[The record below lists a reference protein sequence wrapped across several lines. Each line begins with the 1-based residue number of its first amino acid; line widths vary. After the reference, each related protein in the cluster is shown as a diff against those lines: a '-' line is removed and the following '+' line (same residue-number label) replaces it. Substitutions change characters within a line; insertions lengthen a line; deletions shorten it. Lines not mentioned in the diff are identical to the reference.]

1 MQDPVRALVYIIFLT
16 TIVTIFGRLWVELG
30 GISPKSA
37 AKNLLDADVQVPG
50 FRRSQGSVQTLLNK
64 YIPSVTIAGG
74 IIIGLL
80 AAISDVLSV
89 FGTGIGILLMVD
101 ILVNYYNLLIR
112 EQVDTHMPKLGH
124 YLEEPR
130 RITIVVGIPG
140 VGKTTVITKTKDIL
154 LQSGYNTTVIVYGS
168 VMLSEAKKMGI
179 GDRDQI
185 RKLSVSGQQ
194 NLQNLGADYICSV
207 KEELVIVDTHL
218 FIRTSS
224 GFFPGI
230 PQNVIQ
236 KLKPRNLIL
245 ITATPEEILARRA
258 KDESRNRD
266 MVSIEEIKKELGLA
280 ISMISTISILSGS
293 AFEIVDNHQGSSE
306 DTASFIARIL
316 TKD

>member
-1 MQDPVRALVYIIFLT
+1 M
-16 TIVTIFGRLWVELG
+16 VE
-30 GISPKSA
+30 PK
-37 AKNLLDADVQVPG
+37 
-50 FRRSQGSVQTLLNK
+50 
-64 YIPSVTIAGG
+64 
-74 IIIGLL
+74 
-80 AAISDVLSV
+80 
-89 FGTGIGILLMVD
+89 
-101 ILVNYYNLLIR
+101 
-112 EQVDTHMPKLGH
+112 
-124 YLEEPR
+124 

-140 VGKTTVITKTKDIL
+140 VGKTTVITKTRDIL
-154 LQSGYNTTVIVYGS
+154 LQSGYNTTVVVFGS

-179 GDRDQI
+179 ADRDQI
-185 RKLSVSGQQ
+185 RKLSLSGQQ
-194 NLQNLGADYICSV
+194 NLQNLAADYICSV
-207 KEELVIVDTHL
+207 REDLVIVDTHL

-280 ISMISTISILSGS
+280 ISMISTISILSSS

-316 TKD
+316 TRD

>member
-1 MQDPVRALVYIIFLT
+1 M
-16 TIVTIFGRLWVELG
+16 VE
-30 GISPKSA
+30 PK
-37 AKNLLDADVQVPG
+37 
-50 FRRSQGSVQTLLNK
+50 
-64 YIPSVTIAGG
+64 
-74 IIIGLL
+74 
-80 AAISDVLSV
+80 
-89 FGTGIGILLMVD
+89 
-101 ILVNYYNLLIR
+101 
-112 EQVDTHMPKLGH
+112 
-124 YLEEPR
+124 

-154 LQSGYNTTVIVYGS
+154 LQSGYNTTVVVFGS

-179 GDRDQI
+179 ADRDQI
-185 RKLSVSGQQ
+185 RKLSLSGQQ
-194 NLQNLGADYICSV
+194 NLQNLAADYICSV
-207 KEELVIVDTHL
+207 KEDLVIVDTHL

-230 PQNVIQ
+230 PQNVLQ

>member
-1 MQDPVRALVYIIFLT
+1 M
-16 TIVTIFGRLWVELG
+16 
-30 GISPKSA
+30 
-37 AKNLLDADVQVPG
+37 
-50 FRRSQGSVQTLLNK
+50 
-64 YIPSVTIAGG
+64 
-74 IIIGLL
+74 
-80 AAISDVLSV
+80 
-89 FGTGIGILLMVD
+89 
-101 ILVNYYNLLIR
+101 
-112 EQVDTHMPKLGH
+112 
-124 YLEEPR
+124 EEPK
-130 RITIVVGIPG
+130 RITVVVGIPG

-154 LQSGYNTTVIVYGS
+154 LQSGYNTTVVVFGS
-168 VMLSEAKKMGI
+168 VMLSEAKKRGI

-194 NLQNLGADYICSV
+194 NLQNLAADYICSI
-207 KEELVIVDTHL
+207 KEDLVIVDTHL

-280 ISMISTISILSGS
+280 ISMISTVSILSGS

>member
-1 MQDPVRALVYIIFLT
+1 M
-16 TIVTIFGRLWVELG
+16 
-30 GISPKSA
+30 
-37 AKNLLDADVQVPG
+37 
-50 FRRSQGSVQTLLNK
+50 
-64 YIPSVTIAGG
+64 
-74 IIIGLL
+74 
-80 AAISDVLSV
+80 
-89 FGTGIGILLMVD
+89 
-101 ILVNYYNLLIR
+101 
-112 EQVDTHMPKLGH
+112 
-124 YLEEPR
+124 EEPK

-140 VGKTTVITKTKDIL
+140 VGKTTVITKTRDIL
-154 LQSGYNTTVIVYGS
+154 LQSGFNTTVVVFGS

-185 RKLSVSGQQ
+185 RKLSLSGQQ
-194 NLQNLGADYICSV
+194 NLQNLAADYICSV
-207 KEELVIVDTHL
+207 KEDLVIVDTHL

-245 ITATPEEILARRA
+245 ITATPEEILAIRA

-306 DTASFIARIL
+306 DAANFIARIL

>member
-1 MQDPVRALVYIIFLT
+1 MA
-16 TIVTIFGRLWVELG
+16 E
-30 GISPKSA
+30 PK
-37 AKNLLDADVQVPG
+37 
-50 FRRSQGSVQTLLNK
+50 
-64 YIPSVTIAGG
+64 
-74 IIIGLL
+74 
-80 AAISDVLSV
+80 
-89 FGTGIGILLMVD
+89 
-101 ILVNYYNLLIR
+101 
-112 EQVDTHMPKLGH
+112 
-124 YLEEPR
+124 

-140 VGKTTVITKTKDIL
+140 VGKTTVITKTKDKL
-154 LQSGYNTTVIVYGS
+154 LLSGYKATVVVFGS

-185 RKLSVSGQQ
+185 RKLSLSGQQ
-194 NLQNLGADYICSV
+194 NLQNLAADYICSV
-207 KEELVIVDTHL
+207 KEDLVIVDTHL

-224 GFFPGI
+224 GFLPGI

-266 MVSIEEIKKELGLA
+266 MVSIEEIKKELGLS

>member
-1 MQDPVRALVYIIFLT
+1 
-16 TIVTIFGRLWVELG
+16 
-30 GISPKSA
+30 
-37 AKNLLDADVQVPG
+37 
-50 FRRSQGSVQTLLNK
+50 
-64 YIPSVTIAGG
+64 
-74 IIIGLL
+74 
-80 AAISDVLSV
+80 
-89 FGTGIGILLMVD
+89 
-101 ILVNYYNLLIR
+101 
-112 EQVDTHMPKLGH
+112 
-124 YLEEPR
+124 LEEPK

-154 LQSGYNTTVIVYGS
+154 LQSGYNTTVVVFGS
-168 VMLSEAKKMGI
+168 VMLSEAKKTGI
-179 GDRDQI
+179 VDRDQI
-185 RKLSVSGQQ
+185 RKLSLAGQQ
-194 NLQNLGADYICSV
+194 NLQNLAADYICSV
-207 KEELVIVDTHL
+207 KEDLVIVDTHL

-230 PQNVIQ
+230 PQNVVQ

-280 ISMISTISILSGS
+280 NSMISTISILSGS

>member
-1 MQDPVRALVYIIFLT
+1 M
-16 TIVTIFGRLWVELG
+16 
-30 GISPKSA
+30 
-37 AKNLLDADVQVPG
+37 
-50 FRRSQGSVQTLLNK
+50 
-64 YIPSVTIAGG
+64 
-74 IIIGLL
+74 
-80 AAISDVLSV
+80 
-89 FGTGIGILLMVD
+89 
-101 ILVNYYNLLIR
+101 
-112 EQVDTHMPKLGH
+112 
-124 YLEEPR
+124 EEPK

-154 LQSGYNTTVIVYGS
+154 LQSGYNTTVVVFGS

-185 RKLSVSGQQ
+185 RKLSLAGQQ
-194 NLQNLGADYICSV
+194 NLQNLAADYICSV
-207 KEELVIVDTHL
+207 KEDLVLVDTHL

-266 MVSIEEIKKELGLA
+266 MVSIEEIKKELGLS

-293 AFEIVDNHQGSSE
+293 AFEIVDNHHGSSD
-306 DTASFIARIL
+306 DTASFIAMIL
-316 TKD
+316 TRE

>member
-1 MQDPVRALVYIIFLT
+1 M
-16 TIVTIFGRLWVELG
+16 
-30 GISPKSA
+30 
-37 AKNLLDADVQVPG
+37 
-50 FRRSQGSVQTLLNK
+50 
-64 YIPSVTIAGG
+64 
-74 IIIGLL
+74 
-80 AAISDVLSV
+80 
-89 FGTGIGILLMVD
+89 
-101 ILVNYYNLLIR
+101 
-112 EQVDTHMPKLGH
+112 
-124 YLEEPR
+124 EEPK

-154 LQSGYNTTVIVYGS
+154 LQSGYNTTVVVFGS
-168 VMLSEAKKMGI
+168 VMLREAKKMGI

-185 RKLSVSGQQ
+185 RKLSLAGQQ
-194 NLQNLGADYICSV
+194 NLQNLAADYICSV
-207 KEELVIVDTHL
+207 KEDLVIVDTHL

>member
-1 MQDPVRALVYIIFLT
+1 
-16 TIVTIFGRLWVELG
+16 
-30 GISPKSA
+30 
-37 AKNLLDADVQVPG
+37 
-50 FRRSQGSVQTLLNK
+50 
-64 YIPSVTIAGG
+64 
-74 IIIGLL
+74 
-80 AAISDVLSV
+80 
-89 FGTGIGILLMVD
+89 
-101 ILVNYYNLLIR
+101 
-112 EQVDTHMPKLGH
+112 
-124 YLEEPR
+124 LEEPK

-154 LQSGYNTTVIVYGS
+154 LQSGYNTTVVVFGS

-185 RKLSVSGQQ
+185 RKLSLAGQQ
-194 NLQNLGADYICSV
+194 NLQNLAADYICSV
-207 KEELVIVDTHL
+207 KEDLVIVDTHL

-230 PQNVIQ
+230 PQNVVQ

-266 MVSIEEIKKELGLA
+266 MVSIEEIKKELGLS

-293 AFEIVDNHQGSSE
+293 AFEIVDNHQGASE
-306 DTASFIARIL
+306 DTARFIARIL

>member
-1 MQDPVRALVYIIFLT
+1 LA
-16 TIVTIFGRLWVELG
+16 E
-30 GISPKSA
+30 PK
-37 AKNLLDADVQVPG
+37 
-50 FRRSQGSVQTLLNK
+50 
-64 YIPSVTIAGG
+64 
-74 IIIGLL
+74 
-80 AAISDVLSV
+80 
-89 FGTGIGILLMVD
+89 
-101 ILVNYYNLLIR
+101 
-112 EQVDTHMPKLGH
+112 
-124 YLEEPR
+124 

-140 VGKTTVITKTKDIL
+140 VGKTTVITKTKDKL
-154 LQSGYNTTVIVYGS
+154 LLSGYKATVVVFGS

-185 RKLSVSGQQ
+185 RKLSLSGQQ
-194 NLQNLGADYICSV
+194 NLQNLAADYICSV
-207 KEELVIVDTHL
+207 KEDLVIVDTHL
-218 FIRTSS
+218 FIRTPS

>member
-1 MQDPVRALVYIIFLT
+1 LA
-16 TIVTIFGRLWVELG
+16 E
-30 GISPKSA
+30 PK
-37 AKNLLDADVQVPG
+37 
-50 FRRSQGSVQTLLNK
+50 
-64 YIPSVTIAGG
+64 
-74 IIIGLL
+74 
-80 AAISDVLSV
+80 
-89 FGTGIGILLMVD
+89 
-101 ILVNYYNLLIR
+101 
-112 EQVDTHMPKLGH
+112 
-124 YLEEPR
+124 

-154 LQSGYNTTVIVYGS
+154 LQSGYNTTVVVFGS

-185 RKLSVSGQQ
+185 RKLSLSGQQ
-194 NLQNLGADYICSV
+194 NLQNLAADYICSV
-207 KEELVIVDTHL
+207 KEDLVIVDTHL
-218 FIRTSS
+218 FIRTPS

-266 MVSIEEIKKELGLA
+266 MVSIEEIKKELGLS

>member
-1 MQDPVRALVYIIFLT
+1 M
-16 TIVTIFGRLWVELG
+16 
-30 GISPKSA
+30 
-37 AKNLLDADVQVPG
+37 
-50 FRRSQGSVQTLLNK
+50 
-64 YIPSVTIAGG
+64 
-74 IIIGLL
+74 
-80 AAISDVLSV
+80 
-89 FGTGIGILLMVD
+89 
-101 ILVNYYNLLIR
+101 
-112 EQVDTHMPKLGH
+112 
-124 YLEEPR
+124 EEPK

-154 LQSGYNTTVIVYGS
+154 LQSGYNTTVVVFGS
-168 VMLSEAKKMGI
+168 VMLSEAKKTGI
-179 GDRDQI
+179 VDRDQI
-185 RKLSVSGQQ
+185 RKLSLAGQQ
-194 NLQNLGADYICSV
+194 NLQNLAADYICSV
-207 KEELVIVDTHL
+207 KEDLVIVDTHL

-280 ISMISTISILSGS
+280 NSMISTISILSGS
-293 AFEIVDNHQGSSE
+293 VFEIVDNHQGSSE
-306 DTASFIARIL
+306 DTASLIARIL

>member
-1 MQDPVRALVYIIFLT
+1 M
-16 TIVTIFGRLWVELG
+16 
-30 GISPKSA
+30 
-37 AKNLLDADVQVPG
+37 
-50 FRRSQGSVQTLLNK
+50 
-64 YIPSVTIAGG
+64 
-74 IIIGLL
+74 
-80 AAISDVLSV
+80 
-89 FGTGIGILLMVD
+89 
-101 ILVNYYNLLIR
+101 
-112 EQVDTHMPKLGH
+112 
-124 YLEEPR
+124 EEPK

-154 LQSGYNTTVIVYGS
+154 LQSGYNTTVVVFGS

-185 RKLSVSGQQ
+185 RKLSLAGQQ
-194 NLQNLGADYICSV
+194 NLQNLAADYICSV
-207 KEELVIVDTHL
+207 KEDLVIVDTHL

-266 MVSIEEIKKELGLA
+266 MVSIEEIKKELGLS

-293 AFEIVDNHQGSSE
+293 AFEIVDNHQGASE
-306 DTASFIARIL
+306 DTARFIAGIL
-316 TKD
+316 KKD

>member
-1 MQDPVRALVYIIFLT
+1 M
-16 TIVTIFGRLWVELG
+16 
-30 GISPKSA
+30 
-37 AKNLLDADVQVPG
+37 
-50 FRRSQGSVQTLLNK
+50 
-64 YIPSVTIAGG
+64 
-74 IIIGLL
+74 
-80 AAISDVLSV
+80 
-89 FGTGIGILLMVD
+89 
-101 ILVNYYNLLIR
+101 
-112 EQVDTHMPKLGH
+112 
-124 YLEEPR
+124 EEPK

-140 VGKTTVITKTKDIL
+140 VGKTTVITKTRDIL
-154 LQSGYNTTVIVYGS
+154 LQSGFNTTVVVFGS

-179 GDRDQI
+179 GDRAQI
-185 RKLSVSGQQ
+185 RKLSLSGQQ
-194 NLQNLGADYICSV
+194 NLQNLAADYICSV
-207 KEELVIVDTHL
+207 KEDLVIVDTHL

>member
-1 MQDPVRALVYIIFLT
+1 M
-16 TIVTIFGRLWVELG
+16 
-30 GISPKSA
+30 
-37 AKNLLDADVQVPG
+37 
-50 FRRSQGSVQTLLNK
+50 
-64 YIPSVTIAGG
+64 
-74 IIIGLL
+74 
-80 AAISDVLSV
+80 
-89 FGTGIGILLMVD
+89 
-101 ILVNYYNLLIR
+101 
-112 EQVDTHMPKLGH
+112 
-124 YLEEPR
+124 EEPK

-154 LQSGYNTTVIVYGS
+154 LQSGCNTTVVVFGS
-168 VMLSEAKKMGI
+168 VMLSEAKKTGI
-179 GDRDQI
+179 VDRDQI
-185 RKLSVSGQQ
+185 RKLSLSGQQ
-194 NLQNLGADYICSV
+194 NLQNLAADYICSV
-207 KEELVIVDTHL
+207 KEDLVIVDTHL

-245 ITATPEEILARRA
+245 ITATPEEIIARRA

-266 MVSIEEIKKELGLA
+266 MVSIEEIKKELRLA

>member
-1 MQDPVRALVYIIFLT
+1 M
-16 TIVTIFGRLWVELG
+16 
-30 GISPKSA
+30 
-37 AKNLLDADVQVPG
+37 
-50 FRRSQGSVQTLLNK
+50 
-64 YIPSVTIAGG
+64 
-74 IIIGLL
+74 
-80 AAISDVLSV
+80 
-89 FGTGIGILLMVD
+89 
-101 ILVNYYNLLIR
+101 
-112 EQVDTHMPKLGH
+112 
-124 YLEEPR
+124 EEPK

-154 LQSGYNTTVIVYGS
+154 LQSGYNTTVVVFGS

-179 GDRDQI
+179 VDRDQI
-185 RKLSVSGQQ
+185 RKLSLAGQQ
-194 NLQNLGADYICSV
+194 NLQNLAADYICSV
-207 KEELVIVDTHL
+207 KEDLVIVDTHL

-266 MVSIEEIKKELGLA
+266 MVSIEEITKELGLA

>member
-1 MQDPVRALVYIIFLT
+1 M
-16 TIVTIFGRLWVELG
+16 VE
-30 GISPKSA
+30 PK
-37 AKNLLDADVQVPG
+37 
-50 FRRSQGSVQTLLNK
+50 
-64 YIPSVTIAGG
+64 
-74 IIIGLL
+74 
-80 AAISDVLSV
+80 
-89 FGTGIGILLMVD
+89 
-101 ILVNYYNLLIR
+101 
-112 EQVDTHMPKLGH
+112 
-124 YLEEPR
+124 

-154 LQSGYNTTVIVYGS
+154 LQSGYNTTVVVFGS

-179 GDRDQI
+179 ADRDQI
-185 RKLSVSGQQ
+185 RKLSLSGQQ
-194 NLQNLGADYICSV
+194 NLQNLAADYICSV
-207 KEELVIVDTHL
+207 REDLVIVDTHL

-316 TKD
+316 TRD

>member
-1 MQDPVRALVYIIFLT
+1 M
-16 TIVTIFGRLWVELG
+16 
-30 GISPKSA
+30 
-37 AKNLLDADVQVPG
+37 
-50 FRRSQGSVQTLLNK
+50 
-64 YIPSVTIAGG
+64 
-74 IIIGLL
+74 
-80 AAISDVLSV
+80 
-89 FGTGIGILLMVD
+89 
-101 ILVNYYNLLIR
+101 
-112 EQVDTHMPKLGH
+112 
-124 YLEEPR
+124 EEPK

-154 LQSGYNTTVIVYGS
+154 LQSGYSTTVVVFGS

-185 RKLSVSGQQ
+185 RKLSLSGQQ
-194 NLQNLGADYICSV
+194 NLQNLAADYICSV
-207 KEELVIVDTHL
+207 KEDLVIVDTHL

-306 DTASFIARIL
+306 GTASFIAKIL

>member
-1 MQDPVRALVYIIFLT
+1 
-16 TIVTIFGRLWVELG
+16 
-30 GISPKSA
+30 
-37 AKNLLDADVQVPG
+37 
-50 FRRSQGSVQTLLNK
+50 
-64 YIPSVTIAGG
+64 
-74 IIIGLL
+74 
-80 AAISDVLSV
+80 
-89 FGTGIGILLMVD
+89 
-101 ILVNYYNLLIR
+101 
-112 EQVDTHMPKLGH
+112 
-124 YLEEPR
+124 LEEPK

-154 LQSGYNTTVIVYGS
+154 LQSGYNTTVVVFGS
-168 VMLSEAKKMGI
+168 VMLSEAKKTGI
-179 GDRDQI
+179 VDRDQI
-185 RKLSVSGQQ
+185 RKLSLAGQQ
-194 NLQNLGADYICSV
+194 NLQNLAADYICSV
-207 KEELVIVDTHL
+207 KEDLVIVDTHL

-230 PQNVIQ
+230 PQNVVQ

-280 ISMISTISILSGS
+280 ITMISTISILSGS

>member
-1 MQDPVRALVYIIFLT
+1 M
-16 TIVTIFGRLWVELG
+16 
-30 GISPKSA
+30 
-37 AKNLLDADVQVPG
+37 
-50 FRRSQGSVQTLLNK
+50 
-64 YIPSVTIAGG
+64 
-74 IIIGLL
+74 
-80 AAISDVLSV
+80 
-89 FGTGIGILLMVD
+89 
-101 ILVNYYNLLIR
+101 
-112 EQVDTHMPKLGH
+112 
-124 YLEEPR
+124 EEPK

-154 LQSGYNTTVIVYGS
+154 LQSGYNTTVVVFGS

-185 RKLSVSGQQ
+185 RKLSLAGQQ
-194 NLQNLGADYICSV
+194 NLQNLAADYICSV
-207 KEELVIVDTHL
+207 KEDLVIVDTHL

-230 PQNVIQ
+230 PQNVVQ

-280 ISMISTISILSGS
+280 NSMISTISILSGS